1 MNATEAVTFSDL
13 SRNPKSVAERA
24 ARLGLLR
31 VTHRDGPDLYL
42 TAADREEQRDASLTT
57 ASRIF
62 LALMKHDPS
71 ARALLLAMPDVFP
84 WVRHLS
90 TEEVRAFTV
99 ELVGALS
106 NAAELDLDTNAQEVI
121 TGWRATARIKA
132 DRTEHEKALRPTT
145 GDFGEVRATPP
156 GPVEHAATP

>member
-1 MNATEAVTFSDL
+1 MSTSADAVTFSDL

-24 ARLGLLR
+24 SRLGRLR
-31 VTHRDGPDLYL
+31 VTHRDAPDFYL
-42 TAADREEQRDASLTT
+42 TTADREEQRDETLTT

-71 ARALLLAMPDVFP
+71 ARSVLLAMPDVFP

-99 ELVGALS
+99 ELIDALS
-106 NAAELDLDTNAQEVI
+106 DAAELDLDANAQEVI
-121 TGWRATARIKA
+121 TGWRATARVKA
-132 DRTEHEKALRPTT
+132 DRAQYEEALRPTS
-145 GDFGEVRATPP
+145 GDFGRVEVMP
-156 GPVEHAATP
+156 

>member
-1 MNATEAVTFSDL
+1 MSTSADAVSFSDL

-24 ARLGLLR
+24 SRLGRLR
-31 VTHRDGPDLYL
+31 VTHRDAPDFYL
-42 TAADREEQRDASLTT
+42 TAVDREEQRDETLTT

-99 ELVGALS
+99 ELVDALS
-106 NAAELDLDTNAQEVI
+106 DAAELDLDTNTQEVI

-132 DRTEHEKALRPTT
+132 EQAQYEEALQPTS
-145 GDFGEVRATPP
+145 GDFGPAEVTA
-156 GPVEHAATP
+156 

>member
-1 MNATEAVTFSDL
+1 MSTADAVTFSDL

-24 ARLGLLR
+24 SRLGRLR
-31 VTHRDGPDLYL
+31 VTHRDAPDFYL
-42 TAADREEQRDASLTT
+42 TAADREEQRDETLTT

-84 WVRHLS
+84 WVRHLT

-99 ELVGALS
+99 ELFDSLS
-106 NAAELDLDTNAQEVI
+106 DAAELDLDTNAQEVI
-121 TGWRATARIKA
+121 TGWRASARIKA
-132 DRTEHEKALRPTT
+132 DRTQYDEALQPTS
-145 GDFGEVRATPP
+145 GDFGSVEVAP
-156 GPVEHAATP
+156 

>member
-1 MNATEAVTFSDL
+1 MSTSADAVTFSDL

-24 ARLGLLR
+24 SRLGRLR
-31 VTHRDGPDLYL
+31 VTHRDAPDFYL
-42 TAADREEQRDASLTT
+42 TAADREEQRDETLTT

-62 LALMKHDPS
+62 LALMKHDPT

-90 TEEVRAFTV
+90 TEEARAFTV
-99 ELVGALS
+99 ELIDALS
-106 NAAELDLDTNAQEVI
+106 DAAELDLDANAQEVI

-132 DRTEHEKALRPTT
+132 DPRQYEHALRPTS
-145 GDFGEVRATPP
+145 GDFGSVEVTP
-156 GPVEHAATP
+156 

>member
-1 MNATEAVTFSDL
+1 MNTSTDAVSFSDL

-24 ARLGLLR
+24 LRLGRLR
-31 VTHRDGPDLYL
+31 VTHRDAPDFYL
-42 TAADREEQRDASLTT
+42 TAADREDQRDETLTT

-62 LALMKHDPS
+62 LALMKHDAS

-99 ELVGALS
+99 ELVDALS
-106 NAAELDLDTNAQEVI
+106 DAAEPELDVHAHEIIV
-121 TGWRATARIKA
+121 GWRATARIKA
-132 DRTEHEKALRPTT
+132 DQAQYEEALSTPAAL
-145 GDFGEVRATPP
+145 GDLGW
-156 GPVEHAATP
+156 

>member
-1 MNATEAVTFSDL
+1 MTTNVDAVSFSDL

-24 ARLGLLR
+24 SRLGRLR
-31 VTHRDGPDLYL
+31 ITHRDAPDFYL
-42 TAADREEQRDASLTT
+42 TAADREEQRDQALTT
-57 ASRIF
+57 ASRLF

-71 ARALLLAMPDVFP
+71 ARALLIAMPDVFP

-99 ELVGALS
+99 ELVAALS
-106 NAAELDLDTNAQEVI
+106 DAAELDLDANAREVI

-132 DRTEHEKALRPTT
+132 DRAPSEEALRPSS
-145 GDFGEVRATPP
+145 GDFGTVEVTP
-156 GPVEHAATP
+156 